1 MWEGSLQAEVCGV
14 AGFFFGQYLSSF
26 MPVSESGRAYHFCL
40 APSPDSVHCRL
51 FLHEQH
57 LCVVCAE
64 AHLRR
69 HY

>member
-57 LCVVCAE
+57 L
-64 AHLRR
+64 
-69 HY
+69 